1 MADEEL
7 FYVLVCVEISVDK
20 VFGNSYSL
28 EPVGVFNDLDIA
40 INYAT
45 KLEELD
51 KPQKNID
58 IAYDVLEFKLNEK
71 PFILQRLEKAHK
83 SLEDNI
89 TSVLISLM
97 KKGYVDQ
104 LVGEDGMFYYELTDK
119 GMEMKESMPKLVKK
133 LFKKKREEDD

>member
-51 KPQKNID
+51 KPQSLRPK
-58 IAYDVLEFKLNEK
+58 VLSKQRKKKKLW
-71 PFILQRLEKAHK
+71 
-83 SLEDNI
+83 
-89 TSVLISLM
+89 
-97 KKGYVDQ
+97 
-104 LVGEDGMFYYELTDK
+104 
-119 GMEMKESMPKLVKK
+119 LVKK
-133 LFKKKREEDD
+133 EEQREISLKEKQKL